1 MSHAIRRGDP
11 GNASGASRISHASRT
26 SQASR
31 ASGTSRAIARPGLRR
46 LVVGVAASVAAFG
59 SLAAVSSAAYAQA
72 GPSPAGLDGR
82 QGTDRDHLTVTVRN
96 AGGEA
101 DGTYELYC
109 GPDGGSHPD
118 PRGACAALERDTRW
132 GKDVFAPAPE
142 GGFCTMQYGGPAT
155 AHVTGTWAG
164 RPVDATYD
172 RRDGCGIAR
181 WDRLVPLLPDMRAP
195 QRP

>member
-1 MSHAIRRGDP
+1 MPHAIRRGNP
-11 GNASGASRISHASRT
+11 GNASRTSRT
-26 SQASR
+26 SRPLAR
-31 ASGTSRAIARPGLRR
+31 AGLRR
-46 LVVGVAASVAAFG
+46 LVVGAAASVAAFG
-59 SLAAVSSAAYAQA
+59 SLAAISPAAYAQA
-72 GPSPAGLDGR
+72 GPSPVGLDRG
-82 QGTDRDHLTVTVRN
+82 QGPDRDHLTVTVRN

-118 PRGACAALERDTRW
+118 PRGACATLKRDKRW

-172 RRDGCGIAR
+172 RRDGCEIAR
-181 WDRLVPLLPDMRAP
+181 WDRLVPLLPDMGSDKRS
-195 QRP
+195 

>member
-1 MSHAIRRGDP
+1 MASQT
-11 GNASGASRISHASRT
+11 SGAFPSTAGPRLT
-26 SQASR
+26 
-31 ASGTSRAIARPGLRR
+31 ARPRLRR
-46 LVVGVAASVAAFG
+46 LVVGAAASVAASVAAFG
-59 SLAAVSSAAYAQA
+59 SLAAVSPGAAYAQA
-72 GPSPAGLDGR
+72 SPSPVRLAGD
-82 QGTDRDHLTVTVRN
+82 QGPDRDHLTVAVRN
-96 AGGEA
+96 AGGEV

-142 GGFCTMQYGGPAT
+142 GDFCTMQYGGPAT

-181 WDRLVPLLPDMRAP
+181 WDRLVPLLPDMTSEK
-195 QRP
+195 RP

>member
-1 MSHAIRRGDP
+1 MSMSHAIRRGDP
-11 GNASGASRISHASRT
+11 GNASRTSLASPTSRT
-26 SQASR
+26 
-31 ASGTSRAIARPGLRR
+31 IARSGLRR
-46 LVVGVAASVAAFG
+46 LVVGAAASVAAFG
-59 SLAAVSSAAYAQA
+59 SLAAVSPAAYARA
-72 GPSPAGLDGR
+72 VPSPAGLDGR

-96 AGGEA
+96 AGSEI

-118 PRGACAALERDTRW
+118 PRGACAALERDSRW

-181 WDRLVPLLPDMRAP
+181 WDRLVPLLPDMGSRK
-195 QRP
+195 RL

>member
-1 MSHAIRRGDP
+1 MSISHAIRRDGP
-11 GNASGASRISHASRT
+11 ANASRT
-26 SQASR
+26 PQTPGDFPS
-31 ASGTSRAIARPGLRR
+31 TARPGLRR
-46 LVVGVAASVAAFG
+46 LVVGAAASVAAFG
-59 SLAAVSSAAYAQA
+59 ALAAVSPAAAYAQA
-72 GPSPAGLDGR
+72 GPSPVRPGGG
-82 QGTDRDHLTVTVRN
+82 QGADRDHLTVAVRN
-96 AGGEA
+96 AGSGL

-132 GKDVFAPAPE
+132 GTDVFAPAPE

-181 WDRLVPLLPDMRAP
+181 WDRLVPLLPDMGSRK
-195 QRP
+195 RG